1 MALDISCQMMNLLA
15 TKKELS
21 LLLVNEKPKIQKRW
35 PDITKKDNIERE
47 VNPNC
52 IGYMCENNSWKAYF
66 YKTYLPEKKEVRLL
80 IPAKN
85 TNLFQIINSLINEI
99 VMPKLKIRESKTQ
112 VTLLKK
118 NITELCISP
127 SILYEVIFL
136 VVSCVVIAL
145 SISLK
150 SDLPAGEK
158 SWVLDVAIGI
168 ISPLSAICLVLIK
181 KRKAKWITE
190 SN

>member
-1 MALDISCQMMNLLA
+1 MTLYVETD
-15 TKKELS
+15 TPGKYG
-21 LLLVNEKPKIQKRW
+21 LV
-35 PDITKKDNIERE
+35 DT
-47 VNPNC
+47 
-52 IGYMCENNSWKAYF
+52 F
-66 YKTYLPEKKEVRLL
+66 
-80 IPAKN
+80 
-85 TNLFQIINSLINEI
+85 INET

-127 SILYEVIFL
+127 SILYEVVFL